1 MSASFLELSVL
12 MEESPKDIKATIR
25 KNNPTVMTTA
35 MVALAANLFIAKS
48 FAKGANADS
57 INCEPFD
64 FGRVKSAPELILLT

>member
-1 MSASFLELSVL
+1 

-57 INCEPFD
+57 IN
-64 FGRVKSAPELILLT
+64 

>member
-1 MSASFLELSVL
+1 
-12 MEESPKDIKATIR
+12 
-25 KNNPTVMTTA
+25 MTTA